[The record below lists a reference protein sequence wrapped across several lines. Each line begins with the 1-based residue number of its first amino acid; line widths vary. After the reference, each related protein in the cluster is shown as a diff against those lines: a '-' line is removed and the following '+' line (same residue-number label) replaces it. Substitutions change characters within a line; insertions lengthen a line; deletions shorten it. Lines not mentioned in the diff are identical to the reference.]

1 MYIWEG
7 RISGRS
13 DGVHKGGKVTDEQIQ
28 TALVERDSL
37 IIEVSPIKTDD
48 DRQRYNAARVA
59 VKGWLSGFMVHEK
72 RVCDPQYQAWKN
84 SKAWFAEQRKKV
96 EELDAALGKELQADY
111 IRQQAV
117 IAKEQARLDALEQ
130 KKFDRAVAK
139 GKPTP
144 LPVPVAPIV
153 QNTGKSVETDN
164 GKVTWIDNYVPEIY
178 DEKAIP
184 REYLMPD
191 MAKLNAA
198 AKAGIEVAGVKRVNK
213 PFQRMSGK

>member
-1 MYIWEG
+1 M
-7 RISGRS
+7 
-13 DGVHKGGKVTDEQIQ
+13 TDEQIQ

-59 VKGWLSGFMVHEK
+59 VKGWLDRFTATEK
-72 RVCDPQYQAWKN
+72 DICDPIYRAWKN
-84 SKAWFAEQRKKV
+84 AKDRFKEGRKPAEDF
-96 EELDAALGKELQADY
+96 DAALSRELQAD
-111 IRQQAV
+111 RQRQLEAT
-117 IAKEQARLDALEQ
+117 AKEQARLNALAQ
-130 KKFDRAVAK
+130 KRFDNAVAK

-144 LPVPVAPIV
+144 LPVPVAAVV
-153 QNTGKSVETDN
+153 QDTGKSVETDS

-213 PFQRMSGK
+213 PFQRMSR